1 MFPHRFH
8 AMAVATALIA
18 AAPLPAAAPA
28 DNPAHTKTIEA
39 RNLAIVL
46 EFQEKV
52 FNQHDMAVADRLL
65 TDGYI
70 QHNPRIPSGKAAF
83 IAFFSKLGAMRPT
96 LRSDVVRSAASGD
109 LVFVHIRSSDGS
121 GKGDAAIVNIYRV
134 EHGRIAE
141 HWDVIQPVPDGASAN
156 GNTMF

>member
-1 MFPHRFH
+1 MFYHRFD
-8 AMAVATALIA
+8 ALAVATALITATPLFA
-18 AAPLPAAAPA
+18 AAPTGNPTQAAALA
-28 DNPAHTKTIEA
+28 AK
-39 RNLAIVL
+39 NLAIVL

-83 IAFFSKLGAMRPT
+83 MSFFGKLGALRPT
-96 LRSDVVRSAASGD
+96 LHSDVVRSAASGD
-109 LVFVHIRSSDGS
+109 LVFVHVRSSDGS

-134 EHGRIAE
+134 ENGKIAE